1 MTLMSC
7 KTCNAQI
14 AQEAKTCPQCGATNG
29 EAFKAVRF
37 AGLIYL
43 ALLAGLFYWLWGVFT
58 PS

>member
-1 MTLMSC
+1 MTLISC

-14 AQEAKTCPQCGATNG
+14 AKEAKTCPQCGATNG
-29 EAFKAVRF
+29 EAYTAARF

-43 ALLAGLFYWLWGVFT
+43 ALLGGIFYWLWGVFT

>member
-1 MTLMSC
+1 MPLISC

-14 AQEAKTCPQCGATNG
+14 AKEAKTCPQCGATNG
-29 EAFKAVRF
+29 EAYKAVRF

-43 ALLAGLFYWLWGVFT
+43 ALLAGIFYWLWGVFT